1 MFKFTKRFMKKIL
14 LLSFLISFNTQLF
27 KAQSIFGWNFS
38 LDYNSLI
45 TKVNPGS
52 IKSVAQKFAI
62 DKSGGFSLGIP
73 LNIKLANLVILR
85 PQLVFNVSLGQLEYT
100 LPSGQSIPTKF
111 PSLNVEVPF
120 QAVISNFSKFHGLAL
135 ILGLKGGY
143 KLADLSKNQDEL
155 FSKSYGAFDTGLGY
169 RIKIGKKTRM
179 IEMRYSLGLNVFNQK
194 ITDANSLANSFETL
208 RRNRISFII
217 NTF

>member
-1 MFKFTKRFMKKIL
+1 MKKIL
-14 LLSFLISFNTQLF
+14 LLSFLISFTSQIF
-27 KAQSIFGWNFS
+27 KAQSLFGWNVS
-38 LDYNSLI
+38 LDYNSLN
-45 TKVNPGS
+45 TKINIDS

-73 LNIKLANLVILR
+73 LNIKLANLIMLR
-85 PQLVFNVSLGQLEYT
+85 PQFVFNVSMGQLDYI
-100 LPSGQSIPTKF
+100 LPDGTSKSTKF
-111 PSLNVEVPF
+111 PSINVEVPI

-143 KLADLSKNQDEL
+143 KLADLSKNQAEL
-155 FSKSYGAFDTGLGY
+155 FSKSYGTFDTGLGY

-179 IEMRYSLGLNVFNQK
+179 IEMRYSLGLDIFNQK
-194 ITDANSLANSFETL
+194 ITDVNSLANSFETL

>member
-1 MFKFTKRFMKKIL
+1 MKKIL
-14 LLSFLISFNTQLF
+14 LLSFLISFTSQIF
-27 KAQSIFGWNFS
+27 KAQSIFGWNVS
-38 LDYNSLI
+38 LDYNSLN
-45 TKVNPGS
+45 TKINTDS

-85 PQLVFNVSLGQLEYT
+85 PQFVFNVSMGQLDYT
-100 LPSGQSIPTKF
+100 LPNGETITTKF
-111 PSLNVEVPF
+111 PSINLEVPI
-120 QAVISNFSKFHGLAL
+120 QAVISNFSKFHGL
-135 ILGLKGGY
+135 
-143 KLADLSKNQDEL
+143 SKNQAEL
-155 FSKSYGAFDTGLGY
+155 FSKSYGTFDTGLGY

-179 IEMRYSLGLNVFNQK
+179 IEMRYSLGLDMFNQK
-194 ITDANSLANSFETL
+194 ITDVNSLANSFETL

>member
-1 MFKFTKRFMKKIL
+1 MKKIL
-14 LLSFLISFNTQLF
+14 LLSFLISFNTQPF

-38 LDYNSLI
+38 LDYNSINIKDKPALI
-45 TKVNPGS
+45 Q
-52 IKSVAQKFAI
+52 SVAQKFAI

-85 PQLVFNVSLGQLEYT
+85 PQLVFNVSMGQLDYK
-100 LPSGQSIPTKF
+100 LPSGEPTSTKF

-143 KLADLSKNQDEL
+143 KLADLIKDQEEL
-155 FSKSYGAFDTGLGY
+155 FSKSYGSFDTGLGY

-194 ITDANSLANSFETL
+194 ITDANSLANKFESL

>member
-1 MFKFTKRFMKKIL
+1 MKKIL
-14 LLSFLISFNTQLF
+14 LLSFLISFTSQIF
-27 KAQSIFGWNFS
+27 KAQSLFGWNVS
-38 LDYNSLI
+38 LDYNSLN
-45 TKVNPGS
+45 TKINTDA

-73 LNIKLANLVILR
+73 LNIKLANLIMLR
-85 PQLVFNVSLGQLEYT
+85 PQFVFNVSMGQLDYT
-100 LPSGQSIPTKF
+100 LPDGTSKSTKF
-111 PSLNVEVPF
+111 PSINVEVPI

-143 KLADLSKNQDEL
+143 KLADLSKNQAEL
-155 FSKSYGAFDTGLGY
+155 FSKSYGTFDTGLGY

-179 IEMRYSLGLNVFNQK
+179 IEMRYSLGLDIFNQK
-194 ITDANSLANSFETL
+194 ITDVNSLANSFETL
-208 RRNRISFII
+208 RRNLISFII

>member
-1 MFKFTKRFMKKIL
+1 MKKIL
-14 LLSFLISFNTQLF
+14 LLSFLISFTSQLY

-38 LDYNSLI
+38 LDYNSLS
-45 TKVNPGS
+45 TKFNPADS

-85 PQLVFNVSLGQLEYT
+85 PQLVFNVTLGQLDYT
-100 LPSGQSIPTKF
+100 LPNGQSISTKF

-143 KLADLSKNQDEL
+143 KLADLSKNQAEL
-155 FSKSYGAFDTGLGY
+155 FSKSYGTFDTGLGY

-179 IEMRYSLGLNVFNQK
+179 IEMRYSLGLNMFNQK
-194 ITDANSLANSFETL
+194 ITSALS
-208 RRNRISFII
+208 RICF
-217 NTF
+217 

>member
-1 MFKFTKRFMKKIL
+1 MKKIL
-14 LLSFLISFNTQLF
+14 LLSFLISFTSQIF
-27 KAQSIFGWNFS
+27 KAQSLFGWNVS
-38 LDYNSLI
+38 LDYNSLN
-45 TKVNPGS
+45 TKINIDS

-85 PQLVFNVSLGQLEYT
+85 PQLVFNVSMGQLDYT
-100 LPSGQSIPTKF
+100 LPDGTPKSAKF

-179 IEMRYSLGLNVFNQK
+179 IEMRYSLGLDIFNQK
-194 ITDANSLANSFETL
+194 ITDVNSLANSFETL

>member
-1 MFKFTKRFMKKIL
+1 MKKIL
-14 LLSFLISFNTQLF
+14 LLSFLISFTSQLY

-38 LDYNSLI
+38 LDYNSLN
-45 TKVNPGS
+45 TKFNPADS
-52 IKSVAQKFAI
+52 IKSVAQKFSL

-85 PQLVFNVSLGQLEYT
+85 PQLVFNLSMGQLDYT
-100 LPSGQSIPTKF
+100 LPDGTPKSTKF

-143 KLADLSKNQDEL
+143 KLADLSKDQEEL

-179 IEMRYSLGLNVFNQK
+179 IEMRYSLGLDMFNQK
-194 ITDANSLANSFETL
+194 ITDASSLANSFETL